1 MKVVIPGGTGEL
13 GSIVAQGFEGI
24 GHEVVLI
31 SRQVHN
37 GLFRT
42 VRWDGRSHGGWDSEI
57 DGADVVIN
65 LAGRSVNCRYHD
77 RNRREIK
84 QSRVVTTR
92 LVGEAI
98 AAARHPPRVWL
109 QASTATIY
117 IHTHTP
123 PNDEATGVLGNRPDD
138 PDTWLFSYDVAESW
152 EAELDRADTPD
163 TRKVKLRTA
172 ILLSPHRRGAFDL
185 LLKLVRLGLGGKAG
199 DGRQFMSWVHHVDF
213 YRAVQWIID
222 QPETSGPVNIASPN
236 PLPNAAFMRDLRSA
250 WGMPFGLP
258 ATKWMIEIG
267 TFLMRTESELILKS
281 RRVVPG
287 ILEEQGFEFRY
298 PSWPE
303 AAQDLCGQRRQTH
316 RW

>member
-13 GSIVAQGFEGI
+13 GSILAEAFERT

-31 SRQVHN
+31 SRQVR
-37 GLFRT
+37 GGPFRT
-42 VRWDGRSHGGWDSEI
+42 VRWDGRNHGGWDSEI
-57 DGADVVIN
+57 DGADVVVN

-77 RNRREIK
+77 RNRRQIK

-117 IHTHTP
+117 AHTYNP
-123 PNDEATGVLGNRPDD
+123 PNNEATGVLGNRPDD
-138 PDTWLFSYDVAESW
+138 PDTWRFSYDVAKSW
-152 EAELDRADTPD
+152 EEELDRADTPD
-163 TRKVKLRTA
+163 TRRVKLRTA
-172 ILLSPHRRGAFDL
+172 ILLSPLRGGAFDL
-185 LLKLVRLGLGGKAG
+185 LLKLVRFGLGGRAG

-213 YRAVQWIID
+213 TRAVQWIID
-222 QPETSGPVNIASPN
+222 HPETSGPVNIASPN
-236 PLPNAAFMRDLRSA
+236 PLPNAAFMRDLRAA

-258 ATKWMIEIG
+258 AGKWMVEVG

-287 ILEEQGFEFRY
+287 ILDEQGFEFRH

-303 AAQDLCGQRRQTH
+303 AARDLCRRRRAH
-316 RW
+316 RP

>member
-1 MKVVIPGGTGEL
+1 MRIVIPGGTGEL
-13 GSIVAQGFEGI
+13 GTILAEAFTGN

-31 SRQVHN
+31 SRQAPR
-37 GLFRT
+37 GSFRT
-42 VRWDGRSHGGWDSEI
+42 VRWNGRTHGGWDSEI

-77 RNRREIK
+77 RNRRNIK

-98 AAARHPPRVWL
+98 SNARHPPRVWL

-117 IHTHTP
+117 VHTYSP

-138 PDTWLFSYDVAESW
+138 PDTWHFSYDVARSW
-152 EAELDRADTPD
+152 EEELDRADTPG

-172 ILLSPHRRGAFDL
+172 ILLSPHRGGAFDL

-222 QPETSGPVNIASPN
+222 RPETSGPINIASPN
-236 PLPNAAFMRDLRSA
+236 PLPNAAFMRDLRAA

-258 ATKWMIEIG
+258 ATRWMTELG

-287 ILEEQGFEFRY
+287 VLEEQGFEFRY

-303 AAQDLCGQRRQTH
+303 AARDLCAQRRAH
-316 RW
+316 RP